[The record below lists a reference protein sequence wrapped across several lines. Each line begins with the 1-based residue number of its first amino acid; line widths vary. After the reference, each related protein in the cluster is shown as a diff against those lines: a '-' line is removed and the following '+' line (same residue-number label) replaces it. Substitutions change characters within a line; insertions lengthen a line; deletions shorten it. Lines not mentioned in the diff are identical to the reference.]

1 MGLIDRY
8 VVRQMVPPFLLGLLI
23 FTFVLII
30 EPLRREAEGLIAQGV
45 SSATVAKLIFFLLP
59 QSLAM
64 TIPMALLLAL
74 LVGFGRLSADREFVA
89 MQACG
94 VSLVR
99 LLRPVIILSFL
110 AWAATS
116 YMWFWGMP
124 HGNQAFREAAFSVLA
139 DRAAGEVKPR
149 LFFNAFPRLTLYV
162 REIPRSGSGWDG
174 VFLYDQRQDPP
185 ATYLARHG
193 RVVINRTERKVELV
207 LEEGARHTLDA
218 EGHYDYFR
226 FDQQLVLSLEPQS
239 IFGDGSGPTKNVRE
253 KTLSELLEEVRDQE
267 AKGESTHNQWINIH
281 WKFAIPV
288 AAFIFGVIGV
298 ALGATNRRDGA
309 AGSFVLGVF
318 VVLFYW
324 IPLTFGESMV
334 KSGRVPPWFAAWLPN
349 LLVGAVGLLLFL
361 WRRRAADSPIR
372 LPLPRRTRTV
382 RTIPGIKLID
392 SYVTGTYLKILFLTL
407 GSMLMLSYIGAFV
420 DHSDKLFKGAATLSM
435 MAEFMANQ
443 TPQFVYWIIPF
454 GVLLAALVTVA
465 LLTKNSELIV
475 MKACGISLYRLTAPM
490 AVTAILGA
498 GVLFLLEETVMGPA
512 NRRAEAIR
520 HVMNGGSPETF
531 GLRFRQWVV
540 GADGDIYHYEGYDS
554 TRHEMLRASIYEFGE
569 GMGKLTRRTY
579 ADRVRFI
586 GDQPGQQPDT
596 WQLEQGWS
604 REFDER
610 GDPKEQLPTFD
621 RTQAQLD
628 PVALFS
634 TEEPD
639 PRFMGY
645 GALRDYL
652 ARMESTGVDVTEL
665 RVALARKVAV
675 PFVTLVM
682 TLIGV
687 PFAVTIGRSGA
698 MAGIGVGIALAI
710 VYITAVSVFA
720 AFGGGGALEPQLAAW
735 APNLLFGAGAAY
747 LLLTVRT

>member
-8 VVRQMVPPFLLGLLI
+8 VVRQLIPPFLLGLLI

-30 EPLRREAEGLIAQGV
+30 EPLRDYAEELIAQGV
-45 SSATVAKLIFFLLP
+45 SSLTVAQLIFYLLP

-99 LLRPVIILSFL
+99 LLRPVVILSFL

-124 HGNQAFREAAFSVLA
+124 HGNQAFREVVFDVIA

-149 LFFNAFPRLTLYV
+149 LFFTTFPRLTIYV
-162 REIPRSGSGWDG
+162 RDIPRSGIGWEG

-185 ATYLARHG
+185 SVFLARRG
-193 RVVINRTERKVELV
+193 RVIVNRADRKVELV
-207 LEEGARHTLDA
+207 LEDGARHGLDA
-218 EGHYDYFR
+218 EGHYDLNGFE
-226 FDQQLVLSLEPQS
+226 QIVLNLDPES
-239 IFGDGSGPTKNVRE
+239 IFRDGTGPTKDIRE
-253 KTLSELLEEVRDQE
+253 KTLPELLEDVRAQE
-267 AKGESTHNQWINIH
+267 AKGGSTHNQWINIH

-288 AAFIFGVIGV
+288 ASFIFGIVGV

-309 AGSFVLGVF
+309 AGSFVIGVF

-324 IPLTFGESMV
+324 VPLVLGEAMV
-334 KSGRVPPWFAAWLPN
+334 KGGNVPPWFAAWLPN
-349 LLVGAVGLLLFL
+349 LLVGTVGLLLFM
-361 WRRRAADSPIR
+361 WRRRSADRPIR
-372 LPLPRRTRTV
+372 IPLPKPRKTV
-382 RTIPGIKLID
+382 RSIPGLKLID
-392 SYVTGTYLKILFLTL
+392 LYVTGTYLRVLFLTL
-407 GSMLMLSYIGAFV
+407 GSLLLLSYIAAFI
-420 DHSDKLFKGAATLSM
+420 DHSDKLFKGTATLTM
-435 MAEFMANQ
+435 MADFMANQ
-443 TPQFVYWIIPF
+443 TPQFIYWTLPL

-490 AVTAILGA
+490 LFTAVVGA
-498 GVLFLLEETVMGPA
+498 SLLFVMEETVLGPA
-512 NRRAEAIR
+512 NRRAELLR
-520 HVMNGGSPETF
+520 HVMNGGRPETF
-531 GLRFRQWVV
+531 AQIFRQWVV
-540 GADGDIYHYEGYDS
+540 GNNGDIYHFNGYDPA
-554 TRHEMLRASIYEFGE
+554 RQEMHQATIYTFGD
-569 GMGKLTRRTY
+569 GMARLTRRTY
-579 ADRVRFI
+579 AERIRFI
-586 GDQPGQQPDT
+586 GDQPGRPTDAWEVQ
-596 WQLEQGWS
+596 QGWT
-604 REFDER
+604 REFDTRSDLKPRFAPFER
-610 GDPKEQLPTFD
+610 VEA
-621 RTQAQLD
+621 RLD
-628 PVALFS
+628 PVTLFS

-645 GALRDYL
+645 ATLRDYL
-652 ARMESTGVDVTEL
+652 AQLESTGVDVTEL
-665 RVALARKVAV
+665 RVGLARKIAF

-698 MAGIGVGIALAI
+698 MAGIGVGIALAV
-710 VYITAVSVFA
+710 VYIIAGSVFA
-720 AFGGGGALEPQLAAW
+720 ALGGGGALDPRLAAW
-735 APNLLFGAGAAY
+735 APNLLFGTGAVY